1 MQTDHST
8 HVTVLAPE
16 SDHDRRYQ
24 LGEDDLLVGRAE
36 ACDLRFDD
44 PYLSRVHA
52 KLEVRSGRVRIR
64 DLGSSGGTW
73 VNDEPVDGVVELHAG
88 DVVTM
93 GRVRLRVST
102 DDSGTRVLP
111 PAGPT
116 QAGARAR
123 TGADRRAEPVVRY
136 DVDEQRAGT
145 INNVGRDQYNAYI
158 HQRES
163 FLREIAATRT
173 RARWLLWT
181 GFVVFALGF
190 GVQLFGSMGFM
201 QGITGAIDE
210 GFTAAPG
217 TTNPPTLPSMG
228 SFQLAFTGAAVSSLG
243 VVLFVIGLVL
253 HVVAASRRKRVDREM
268 PARPWS
274 HDY

>member
-1 MQTDHST
+1 MHTDHST

-16 SDHDRRYQ
+16 SDHDRRFR

-52 KLEVRSGRVRIR
+52 KLEVRSGRVLIR

-73 VNDEPVDGVVELHAG
+73 VNDERVEGVVELHVG

-93 GRVRLRVST
+93 GRVRIRVST
-102 DDSGTRVLP
+102 DGQGTRVLP
-111 PAGPT
+111 TVGPT
-116 QAGARAR
+116 PAEALPR
-123 TGADRRAEPVVRY
+123 TGADRRPEPGVRY

-145 INNVGRDQYNAYI
+145 INNVGRDQFNAYI

-173 RARWLLWT
+173 RARWLLWS

-190 GVQLFGSMGFM
+190 GVQLFGSVGFM
-201 QGITGAIDE
+201 QGITGALDD
-210 GFTAAPG
+210 GFAAAPG
-217 TTNPPTLPSMG
+217 TTNPPALPSMG
-228 SFQLAFTGAAVSSLG
+228 SFQLAFIGAAVSSVG
-243 VVLFVIGLVL
+243 VVLFVIGLLL
-253 HVVAASRRKRVDREM
+253 HVVAASRRKRVDRDM

-274 HDY
+274 HDS